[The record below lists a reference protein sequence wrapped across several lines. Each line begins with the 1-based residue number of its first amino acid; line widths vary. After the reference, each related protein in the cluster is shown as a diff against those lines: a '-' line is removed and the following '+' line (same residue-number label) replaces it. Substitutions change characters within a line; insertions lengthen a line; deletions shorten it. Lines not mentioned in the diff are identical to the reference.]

1 MIFYWKSSSLASC
14 SYSIP
19 RHDFQTFCNMLLLPI
34 LSLMGWQGNTFN
46 SQQWFFSFKV
56 AEPCACDVYL
66 GLLFRPFLRGSQKSR
81 FLSSNAEIPCTTE
94 HKWTFLP
101 PGPDHFTFF
110 FLTCV
115 NKTGR
120 GEYYSQKQVNL
131 WKCTNIRNPQYYCS
145 RAMETI
151 WCLSKHSPT
160 TWCYKCLD
168 DGSIWQAPKS
178 SKLD

>member
-1 MIFYWKSSSLASC
+1 MTSRLSATCCFYLYFLWWADKGTRLIPSNDFFHSRWQSPVPVTRTWGYFSDLFSEALKS
-14 SYSIP
+14 
-19 RHDFQTFCNMLLLPI
+19 
-34 LSLMGWQGNTFN
+34 QGF
-46 SQQWFFSFKV
+46 SPPMQKYPAQQSTN
-56 AEPCACDVYL
+56 
-66 GLLFRPFLRGSQKSR
+66 G
-81 FLSSNAEIPCTTE
+81 
-94 HKWTFLP
+94 TFLP